1 MPESATMLLS
11 SIPCRCCQ
19 VAVVVVAGL
28 LIVVPGSAVTPL
40 ALYRSVETTAGAN
53 VNSHAPPDSELSYTS
68 SALGIFDETR
78 EAIVVASGMGDV
90 AQGTATAMQQSEVQ
104 SNLVQAAG
112 ETHVSLSLN
121 TGSGGGAFG
130 DAVAELV
137 YDFSLDIAMDYE
149 VAAEVDHFGPVSD
162 ASVQLLLEDATTI
175 FAIGE
180 PTNYTA
186 NSLAQTGTLSPGNY
200 KLIGSADTILS
211 YLGPSFPTTSG
222 AEFTILFSMALPGDF
237 DFDGDVD
244 GRDFLVWQRNPSVGD
259 LADWQSNYG
268 VGSLTTSVANYPAA
282 TASSEIG
289 ASPVPEPG
297 TSVLMAGLLF
307 LNCYVRRTRT
317 DETTS

>member
-1 MPESATMLLS
+1 MPEIATMQLS
-11 SIPCRCCQ
+11 SKSCCCCQ
-19 VAVVVVAGL
+19 VVVAVVAGL

-40 ALYRSVETTAGAN
+40 ALYRSVETTAGAS

-78 EAIVVASGMGDV
+78 QAIVVASGMGDV

-104 SNLVQAAG
+104 SYLVQAAG

-130 DAVAELV
+130 DAVAELI

-149 VAAEVDHFGPVSD
+149 VAAEVDRFGPVSD
-162 ASVQLLLEDATTI
+162 ASVQLLLEDATTV

-180 PTNYTA
+180 PTNYTV

-259 LADWQSNYG
+259 IGDWQANYG
-268 VGSLTTSVANYPAA
+268 VGALTAA
-282 TASSEIG
+282 STA
-289 ASPVPEPG
+289 VPEPN
-297 TSVLMAGLLF
+297 SISLALIALLGF
-307 LNCYVRRTRT
+307 LRSRH
-317 DETTS
+317 

>member
-1 MPESATMLLS
+1 MPEIATMQLS
-11 SIPCRCCQ
+11 SKSCCCCQ
-19 VAVVVVAGL
+19 VVVAVVAGL
-28 LIVVPGSAVTPL
+28 LIVVPGSA
-40 ALYRSVETTAGAN
+40 GAS

-78 EAIVVASGMGDV
+78 QAIVVASGMGDV

-104 SNLVQAAG
+104 SYLVQAAG

-130 DAVAELV
+130 DAVAELI

-149 VAAEVDHFGPVSD
+149 VAAEVDRFGPVSD

-180 PTNYTA
+180 PTNYA
-186 NSLAQTGTLSPGNY
+186 VNLISQTGTLSPGNY

-259 LADWQSNYG
+259 IGDWQANYG
-268 VGSLTTSVANYPAA
+268 VGALTAA
-282 TASSEIG
+282 STA
-289 ASPVPEPG
+289 VPEPN
-297 TSVLMAGLLF
+297 SISLALIALLGF
-307 LNCYVRRTRT
+307 LRSRH
-317 DETTS
+317 